1 MHDRS
6 KKRQFFLQ
14 SYESAMFGKRENI
27 VFISANLRVS
37 NILRDSIF
45 SAKNRQKSSIYRRFF
60 QFIGDL
66 SPFFQFIIDFL
77 EMARV
82 LGA

>member
-6 KKRQFFLQ
+6 KKRQIFLQ

-27 VFISANLRVS
+27 SADLRVS
-37 NILRDSIF
+37 SILRAGF
-45 SAKNRQKSSIYRRFF
+45 FFFFFKKSSIYRRFF

-66 SPFFQFIIDFL
+66 SPIFV

-82 LGA
+82 LSA

>member
-6 KKRQFFLQ
+6 KKRQIFLQ

-27 VFISANLRVS
+27 VFVSADLRVS
-37 NILRDSIF
+37 NILRDNFF
-45 SAKNRQKSSIYRRFF
+45 SQKIVKNRRF
-60 QFIGDL
+60 IA
-66 SPFFQFIIDFL
+66 DFL
-77 EMARV
+77 EMTRV

>member
-6 KKRQFFLQ
+6 KKRQIFLQ

-37 NILRDSIF
+37 SILRDSF
-45 SAKNRQKSSIYRRFF
+45 FPQKNRQKASIYRQFFNLSAIYRRFF
-60 QFIGDL
+60 W
-66 SPFFQFIIDFL
+66 
-77 EMARV
+77 R
-82 LGA
+82 